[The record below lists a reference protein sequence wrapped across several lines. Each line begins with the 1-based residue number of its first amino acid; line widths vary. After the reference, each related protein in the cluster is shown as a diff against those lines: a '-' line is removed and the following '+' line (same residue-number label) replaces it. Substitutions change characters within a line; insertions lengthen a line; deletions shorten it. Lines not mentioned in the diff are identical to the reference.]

1 MMAAAAAAE
10 GRSSAS
16 SASTPPPS
24 NFHTG
29 MQSPARVV
37 GGSCVS
43 AFFHLFE
50 WNPSKRFSLASRR
63 HHLPPDFPGAVVGDN
78 FSKRSLKQ
86 LEDCQATAPGSSAS
100 SQFLQADEED
110 RRRACPMSGQNFS
123 TPASAADFHSTSSS
137 PMVLGKK
144 RVPGVVARLMGLESL
159 PNAAAGII
167 MSHHD
172 PRSSCAAE
180 LMDIDSAAADNRS
193 SVITSSC
200 FEENV
205 PLGYEQ
211 SESPAMLQELLLCNL
226 DDETDDTG
234 RSCSKLVGLVAGE
247 GVKEPGKKVQ
257 VGHDAG
263 QKSQLW
269 SSQQEKEEES
279 ILAPQARDGHGS
291 EASSDI
297 VQEESLNLLLLEK
310 KDEKLQSSIVKLPPN
325 HCSSSSS
332 SSSLLHHDQYSSP
345 STTSLPAAASKSHNQ
360 MSSSLLLRS
369 SSTKK
374 LGTAV
379 ASCLL
384 DQTAVTVKILE
395 PYMQHPS
402 RTSSHDRQQQLTA
415 PSTPSLPDFH
425 SRNAGTLS
433 QGQHRIVVASEKTVR
448 KLRSR
453 GSGFSSSSAFT
464 NLQSGGSK
472 EHRGLSRSRTS
483 CNGLRGYSE
492 EETVMMISSAAQI
505 DAASPLNRGSVS
517 FRESSCRYKCEED
530 HMQNADSNSTVAPRL
545 GNHACSLS
553 TPPCLNARQS
563 KKKAVDLKSSCN
575 SLDMK
580 GSTTKSCK
588 TDEAASS
595 SSSMEKLK
603 SKLMTAALPSTSLSA
618 MASSSSERFAKASST
633 SGTHP
638 DYNQKM
644 YEGSKSRTHQAARRS
659 LSFSFGDI
667 PENIVTE
674 FPDFKEVPEP
684 LSPQLPVPSVPA
696 ISQNQLLSSGS
707 PVLSSSTNYGEYET
721 LEPFVSP
728 LVSNSIVLAAKSCDL
743 LPSSPQSTS
752 MSSKKWRSH
761 GEVNRAMNPQQQQQQ
776 PSPTTSL
783 LPVVPPAAAI
793 EVVFSPTTP
802 VLGNGKPVLPP
813 QQLLPFDGRRSISAL
828 HHGPMMVAKPDKEVI
843 FPKQHRLSTVCKP
856 QGVDLLHGGGGPQ
869 AHQIDVPA
877 CLSLEEVPLEE
888 EKEHAF
894 SSRPAGMMTVASN
907 SKKLFSIRRNG
918 NSSRATEAVAA
929 AGKQAMVMPKGAET
943 TVRSVLLH
951 PQSVP
956 HTKCPAKAIVDAVV
970 SRDPT
975 TLRMKSSAREIQQSN
990 NISEQ
995 LIGMTRDQRVA
1006 AATAEVATTAAGI
1019 HRTTT
1024 QPVELKR
1031 GFFAERAINSRNT
1044 AKVRELIDDAAA
1056 VSLKLENKRPIEGGS
1071 SIPSHSRARSV
1082 DEVFPELPLD
1092 SDLTATNLKIAEK
1105 RQLSNASAQNY
1116 RAPETPPDHRSCEHK
1131 KRSLV
1136 MSLPLGDKSPV
1147 MLLSDER
1154 GAADDGARIRAF
1166 PDDPYNATP
1175 LFSKGFGD
1183 PHSEDEIKHWR
1194 RSLVLMGLISESH
1207 QACNK
1212 ISDLTH
1218 DFSVIR
1224 DTLWAETNGAWSS
1237 TNIAA
1242 AAQHSVDGGAPE
1254 TPEQAVSSS
1263 TPPPG
1268 ACEDEEQEEGLTPIL
1283 RKWFSERSSNSGGA
1297 MGIEQQGEQPSP
1309 VSILDS
1315 PFHDEVSTTPEASLT
1330 ESEHQLDEVLELHKT
1345 CAGVVIRAPSSLQQ
1359 SDKVDAEKASNEE
1372 HTCRGG
1378 SGDFT
1383 AGVSSAGTSREKEKI
1398 RQAMMEISK
1407 FQNAKL
1413 LHGRRFLVRGLPPA
1427 IVGPEE
1433 EQSFIHG
1440 ILKAAKLLSENVE
1453 SNNKLK
1459 WFAPGLPMDPSLFD
1473 RLESGDSEQI
1483 NLADT
1488 AATNLAQTKSSSCLC
1503 GGGVLWRCNRKLL
1516 FDSMNEAL
1524 VAEEDGFDG
1533 ELNPSLW
1540 VKSNDKKV
1548 VISAS
1553 TLAPGGRCK
1562 LVDQLYG
1569 TIHKWRELASSDVDS
1584 LIDRDMNCGIGKW
1597 RYYDQEIRDFSLE
1610 IGGMLLGMMIEEV
1623 VIDLAAASVQL
1634 ESVPKDYSMS
1644 LRLVMT

>member
-1 MMAAAAAAE
+1 MSVAIIHLQEDGYVCLCEDFQA
-10 GRSSAS
+10 
-16 SASTPPPS
+16 
-24 NFHTG
+24 HT
-29 MQSPARVV
+29 V
-37 GGSCVS
+37 
-43 AFFHLFE
+43 
-50 WNPSKRFSLASRR
+50 
-63 HHLPPDFPGAVVGDN
+63 
-78 FSKRSLKQ
+78 
-86 LEDCQATAPGSSAS
+86 LEDPW
-100 SQFLQADEED
+100 FLLQADEED
-110 RRRACPMSGQNFS
+110 RRRACPMPGQNFS

-159 PNAAAGII
+159 PNAAAGRI

-205 PLGYEQ
+205 PLEYEQ
-211 SESPAMLQELLLCNL
+211 SESPAMLLQELLLCNL

-234 RSCSKLVGLVAGE
+234 RSCSKLVGLVADE
-247 GVKEPGKKVQ
+247 GVKDPGKKVQ
-257 VGHDAG
+257 VDHDAG

-269 SSQQEKEEES
+269 SSQQEEEEES
-279 ILAPQARDGHGS
+279 ILAPQARDRLGS

-310 KDEKLQSSIVKLPPN
+310 KDKKLQSSIVKLPQN

-374 LGTAV
+374 LGTAAAAA

-384 DQTAVTVKILE
+384 DQTAATVKILE

-402 RTSSHDRQQQLTA
+402 SSIRSRTSSHDQQQQLTA

-433 QGQHRIVVASEKTVR
+433 QGQQRKVVASEKTVR

-453 GSGFSSSSAFT
+453 GSGFSSSSTYT

-472 EHRGLSRSRTS
+472 EHQGLSRSRTS
-483 CNGLRGYSE
+483 CNGLRADSE

-553 TPPCLNARQS
+553 PPPCLNARQS

-603 SKLMTAALPSTSLSA
+603 SKLMTAASPSTSLSA
-618 MASSSSERFAKASST
+618 MASSSSERFTKASST
-633 SGTHP
+633 IGTHP

-659 LSFSFGDI
+659 LSFSYGDI

-728 LVSNSIVLAAKSCDL
+728 SVSNSVVLAVKSCDL

-752 MSSKKWRSH
+752 MSSKKWRLH
-761 GEVNRAMNPQQQQQQ
+761 GELNRATSPQQQQ

-783 LPVVPPAAAI
+783 LPAVPPAAAI
-793 EVVFSPTTP
+793 EVVFRPTTP
-802 VLGNGKPVLPP
+802 VLGNGKLVLPP
-813 QQLLPFDGRRSISAL
+813 PQLLPFDGRRSIGAL
-828 HHGPMMVAKPDKEVI
+828 HHRPMMVAKPDKEVI
-843 FPKQHRLSTVCKP
+843 FPKQNRLSTVCKL

-877 CLSLEEVPLEE
+877 CLSLEEVSLEE

-929 AGKQAMVMPKGAET
+929 AGKQAVVMPKGAET
-943 TVRSVLLH
+943 TVHSVLLH

-956 HTKCPAKAIVDAVV
+956 HTKCPAKAIVDAMV

-975 TLRMKSSAREIQQSN
+975 TLRMKSSAPEIQQSN

-1024 QPVELKR
+1024 RPVELKR

-1044 AKVRELIDDAAA
+1044 AKVRELIDDVAA
-1056 VSLKLENKRPIEGGS
+1056 VSLKLENKRPIEGRS

-1105 RQLSNASAQNY
+1105 RQLSNASAQKY

-1147 MLLSDER
+1147 MLLCDEH
-1154 GAADDGARIRAF
+1154 GAGDDGARICAF

-1207 QACNK
+1207 QACNN

-1218 DFSVIR
+1218 DLSVIR

-1254 TPEQAVSSS
+1254 TPEVKKCA
-1263 TPPPG
+1263 
-1268 ACEDEEQEEGLTPIL
+1268 
-1283 RKWFSERSSNSGGA
+1283 
-1297 MGIEQQGEQPSP
+1297 QP
-1309 VSILDS
+1309 
-1315 PFHDEVSTTPEASLT
+1315 FKTKSLT
-1330 ESEHQLDEVLELHKT
+1330 
-1345 CAGVVIRAPSSLQQ
+1345 
-1359 SDKVDAEKASNEE
+1359 DKV
-1372 HTCRGG
+1372 
-1378 SGDFT
+1378 
-1383 AGVSSAGTSREKEKI
+1383 
-1398 RQAMMEISK
+1398 
-1407 FQNAKL
+1407 
-1413 LHGRRFLVRGLPPA
+1413 
-1427 IVGPEE
+1427 
-1433 EQSFIHG
+1433 SFC
-1440 ILKAAKLLSENVE
+1440 V
-1453 SNNKLK
+1453 
-1459 WFAPGLPMDPSLFD
+1459 
-1473 RLESGDSEQI
+1473 
-1483 NLADT
+1483 
-1488 AATNLAQTKSSSCLC
+1488 
-1503 GGGVLWRCNRKLL
+1503 
-1516 FDSMNEAL
+1516 
-1524 VAEEDGFDG
+1524 
-1533 ELNPSLW
+1533 
-1540 VKSNDKKV
+1540 
-1548 VISAS
+1548 
-1553 TLAPGGRCK
+1553 
-1562 LVDQLYG
+1562 
-1569 TIHKWRELASSDVDS
+1569 
-1584 LIDRDMNCGIGKW
+1584 
-1597 RYYDQEIRDFSLE
+1597 
-1610 IGGMLLGMMIEEV
+1610 
-1623 VIDLAAASVQL
+1623 
-1634 ESVPKDYSMS
+1634 
-1644 LRLVMT
+1644 

>member
-1 MMAAAAAAE
+1 M
-10 GRSSAS
+10 
-16 SASTPPPS
+16 P
-24 NFHTG
+24 
-29 MQSPARVV
+29 V
-37 GGSCVS
+37 
-43 AFFHLFE
+43 
-50 WNPSKRFSLASRR
+50 
-63 HHLPPDFPGAVVGDN
+63 
-78 FSKRSLKQ
+78 
-86 LEDCQATAPGSSAS
+86 
-100 SQFLQADEED
+100 
-110 RRRACPMSGQNFS
+110 QNFS
-123 TPASAADFHSTSSS
+123 TPASAADFQSTSS
-137 PMVLGKK
+137 PTVLGKK

-159 PNAAAGII
+159 PNAGAGRI

-205 PLGYEQ
+205 PLEYEQ
-211 SESPAMLQELLLCNL
+211 SESPAMLLQELLLCNL

-234 RSCSKLVGLVAGE
+234 RSCSKLVGLVADE
-247 GVKEPGKKVQ
+247 GVKDPGKKIQ
-257 VGHDAG
+257 VDHDAG
-263 QKSQLW
+263 QKLQLW
-269 SSQQEKEEES
+269 SSQQEEEEES

-291 EASSDI
+291 DASSDI

-310 KDEKLQSSIVKLPPN
+310 KGEKLQSSIVKLPPN

-332 SSSLLHHDQYSSP
+332 SLLHHDQCSSS

-360 MSSSLLLRS
+360 MSSSSLLRS

-374 LGTAV
+374 LGTAAAA

-384 DQTAVTVKILE
+384 DQTAATVKILE
-395 PYMQHPS
+395 PYMQHPTSSIQS
-402 RTSSHDRQQQLTA
+402 RTSSHDLQQQLTA

-433 QGQHRIVVASEKTVR
+433 QGQQRIVVASEKTAR

-453 GSGFSSSSAFT
+453 GLGFSSSSTFT

-472 EHRGLSRSRTS
+472 EHWGWLRPGTS
-483 CNGLRGYSE
+483 CNGVRGDSE
-492 EETVMMISSAAQI
+492 EETMMMISSAAQI

-553 TPPCLNARQS
+553 SPPCLNARHS

-580 GSTTKSCK
+580 GSTTTFCK

-603 SKLMTAALPSTSLSA
+603 SKLMTATSPSSSLSA

-633 SGTHP
+633 SGTNP

-644 YEGSKSRTHQAARRS
+644 YEVSKSRTHQAARRS

-707 PVLSSSTNYGEYET
+707 PVLSSSTNCGEYET
-721 LEPFVSP
+721 LEPFISP
-728 LVSNSIVLAAKSCDL
+728 SVLNSVVLAAKSCDL
-743 LPSSPQSTS
+743 LPSSPQTTS

-761 GEVNRAMNPQQQQQQ
+761 GEVNCARNPQQQQQ
-776 PSPTTSL
+776 PSPATSL

-813 QQLLPFDGRRSISAL
+813 PQLLPFDQRRSIRAL

-843 FPKQHRLSTVCKP
+843 FPKQHRLSTVCEL
-856 QGVDLLHGGGGPQ
+856 QGVDLLHGGRGPQ
-869 AHQIDVPA
+869 AHHIGVPA
-877 CLSLEEVPLEE
+877 HLSLEEVPLEE
-888 EKEHAF
+888 EEEDAF

-918 NSSRATEAVAA
+918 NSSRATVAVAA
-929 AGKQAMVMPKGAET
+929 AGKQAVVMPKGAET

-956 HTKCPAKAIVDAVV
+956 HTKCAAKAIVDTMV

-975 TLRMKSSAREIQQSN
+975 TLRMKKSSAPEIQQSN

-995 LIGMTRDQRVA
+995 LIAMTRDQRVA
-1006 AATAEVATTAAGI
+1006 AATAGVATTAAGI
-1019 HRTTT
+1019 QRRTTR
-1024 QPVELKR
+1024 PVELKR
-1031 GFFAERAINSRNT
+1031 GFFAERAIYSRNT

-1056 VSLKLENKRPIEGGS
+1056 VSLKLESKRPIEGRS

-1105 RQLSNASAQNY
+1105 RQLSNASAHNY
-1116 RAPETPPDHRSCEHK
+1116 WAPETPPDHRSCEQK
-1131 KRSLV
+1131 KSLV
-1136 MSLPLGDKSPV
+1136 MSLPLGDKSPF
-1147 MLLSDER
+1147 MLLCDEH
-1154 GAADDGARIRAF
+1154 GAGDDGARIRAF

-1207 QACNK
+1207 QACNN
-1212 ISDLTH
+1212 ISNLTH
-1218 DFSVIR
+1218 DLSVIR
-1224 DTLWAETNGAWSS
+1224 DTLWAETNGVWSS

-1254 TPEQAVSSS
+1254 TPEVKKYA
-1263 TPPPG
+1263 
-1268 ACEDEEQEEGLTPIL
+1268 
-1283 RKWFSERSSNSGGA
+1283 
-1297 MGIEQQGEQPSP
+1297 QP
-1309 VSILDS
+1309 
-1315 PFHDEVSTTPEASLT
+1315 FKTKSLT
-1330 ESEHQLDEVLELHKT
+1330 
-1345 CAGVVIRAPSSLQQ
+1345 
-1359 SDKVDAEKASNEE
+1359 DKV
-1372 HTCRGG
+1372 
-1378 SGDFT
+1378 
-1383 AGVSSAGTSREKEKI
+1383 
-1398 RQAMMEISK
+1398 
-1407 FQNAKL
+1407 
-1413 LHGRRFLVRGLPPA
+1413 
-1427 IVGPEE
+1427 
-1433 EQSFIHG
+1433 SFC
-1440 ILKAAKLLSENVE
+1440 V
-1453 SNNKLK
+1453 
-1459 WFAPGLPMDPSLFD
+1459 
-1473 RLESGDSEQI
+1473 
-1483 NLADT
+1483 
-1488 AATNLAQTKSSSCLC
+1488 
-1503 GGGVLWRCNRKLL
+1503 
-1516 FDSMNEAL
+1516 
-1524 VAEEDGFDG
+1524 
-1533 ELNPSLW
+1533 
-1540 VKSNDKKV
+1540 
-1548 VISAS
+1548 
-1553 TLAPGGRCK
+1553 
-1562 LVDQLYG
+1562 
-1569 TIHKWRELASSDVDS
+1569 
-1584 LIDRDMNCGIGKW
+1584 
-1597 RYYDQEIRDFSLE
+1597 
-1610 IGGMLLGMMIEEV
+1610 
-1623 VIDLAAASVQL
+1623 
-1634 ESVPKDYSMS
+1634 
-1644 LRLVMT
+1644 

>member
-1 MMAAAAAAE
+1 
-10 GRSSAS
+10 
-16 SASTPPPS
+16 
-24 NFHTG
+24 
-29 MQSPARVV
+29 VI
-37 GGSCVS
+37 
-43 AFFHLFE
+43 HLQE
-50 WNPSKRFSLASRR
+50 DVYVCLCEDSQA
-63 HHLPPDFPGAVVGDN
+63 HAI
-78 FSKRSLKQ
+78 
-86 LEDCQATAPGSSAS
+86 LEDPW
-100 SQFLQADEED
+100 FLLQADEEN
-110 RRRACPMSGQNFS
+110 RRKASPMPGQNFL

-159 PNAAAGII
+159 PNAAAGRI

-180 LMDIDSAAADNRS
+180 LMDIDAAAAADNRS

-200 FEENV
+200 FEEHV
-205 PLGYEQ
+205 PLEYEQ
-211 SESPAMLQELLLCNL
+211 SESPAMLLQELLLCNL

-234 RSCSKLVGLVAGE
+234 RSCSKLVGLVADE
-247 GVKEPGKKVQ
+247 GVKDPGKKIQ
-257 VGHDAG
+257 VDHDAG
-263 QKSQLW
+263 QKLQLW
-269 SSQQEKEEES
+269 SSQQEEEEES
-279 ILAPQARDGHGS
+279 ILAPQARDGQGS

-325 HCSSSSS
+325 HCSSS

-374 LGTAV
+374 LGTAAAA

-384 DQTAVTVKILE
+384 DQTAATVKILE
-395 PYMQHPS
+395 PYMQHPTRSIRS
-402 RTSSHDRQQQLTA
+402 RTSSHDLQQQLIA

-433 QGQHRIVVASEKTVR
+433 QGQQSIVVASEKTAR

-453 GSGFSSSSAFT
+453 GLGFSSSSTFT
-464 NLQSGGSK
+464 NLPSGGSK
-472 EHRGLSRSRTS
+472 EHWGWSRSRTS
-483 CNGLRGYSE
+483 CNGLRGDSE
-492 EETVMMISSAAQI
+492 DETVMMISSAAQI

-553 TPPCLNARQS
+553 PPPCLNARRNR
-563 KKKAVDLKSSCN
+563 KKAVDLKSSCN

-580 GSTTKSCK
+580 GSTTTSCK
-588 TDEAASS
+588 TDEAVSS

-603 SKLMTAALPSTSLSA
+603 SKLMTAASPSTSLSA
-618 MASSSSERFAKASST
+618 MGSSSSERFAKASST

-644 YEGSKSRTHQAARRS
+644 YEVSKSRTHQAARRS

-728 LVSNSIVLAAKSCDL
+728 SVLNSVVLAAKSCDL
-743 LPSSPQSTS
+743 LPSSPQTTS

-761 GEVNRAMNPQQQQQQ
+761 GEVNCARNPQQQQQL
-776 PSPTTSL
+776 SPTTSL

-793 EVVFSPTTP
+793 EVVCSPTTP
-802 VLGNGKPVLPP
+802 VPGNGKPVLPLP
-813 QQLLPFDGRRSISAL
+813 QLLPFDGRRSISAL

-843 FPKQHRLSTVCKP
+843 FPKQHRLSTVCKL
-856 QGVDLLHGGGGPQ
+856 QGVDLLHGGGPQ
-869 AHQIDVPA
+869 THQIVVPA
-877 CLSLEEVPLEE
+877 RLSLEEVPLEE
-888 EKEHAF
+888 EDAF

-918 NSSRATEAVAA
+918 NSSRGTVAVAA
-929 AGKQAMVMPKGAET
+929 AGKQAVVMPKGAET

-956 HTKCPAKAIVDAVV
+956 HTKCAAKAIVDTMV

-975 TLRMKSSAREIQQSN
+975 TLRMKKSSAPEIQQSN

-1024 QPVELKR
+1024 RPVELKR
-1031 GFFAERAINSRNT
+1031 GFFAERAIYSRNT

-1056 VSLKLENKRPIEGGS
+1056 VSLKLENKRPIEDRS

-1147 MLLSDER
+1147 MLLCDEH
-1154 GAADDGARIRAF
+1154 GAGDDGARIRAF

-1207 QACNK
+1207 QACNN
-1212 ISDLTH
+1212 ISNSTH
-1218 DFSVIR
+1218 DLSVIR
-1224 DTLWAETNGAWSS
+1224 DTLWAETNGVWSS

-1242 AAQHSVDGGAPE
+1242 AAQHSIDGGAPE
-1254 TPEQAVSSS
+1254 TPEVKKCA
-1263 TPPPG
+1263 
-1268 ACEDEEQEEGLTPIL
+1268 
-1283 RKWFSERSSNSGGA
+1283 
-1297 MGIEQQGEQPSP
+1297 QP
-1309 VSILDS
+1309 
-1315 PFHDEVSTTPEASLT
+1315 FKTKSLT
-1330 ESEHQLDEVLELHKT
+1330 
-1345 CAGVVIRAPSSLQQ
+1345 
-1359 SDKVDAEKASNEE
+1359 DKV
-1372 HTCRGG
+1372 
-1378 SGDFT
+1378 
-1383 AGVSSAGTSREKEKI
+1383 
-1398 RQAMMEISK
+1398 
-1407 FQNAKL
+1407 
-1413 LHGRRFLVRGLPPA
+1413 
-1427 IVGPEE
+1427 
-1433 EQSFIHG
+1433 SFC
-1440 ILKAAKLLSENVE
+1440 V
-1453 SNNKLK
+1453 
-1459 WFAPGLPMDPSLFD
+1459 
-1473 RLESGDSEQI
+1473 
-1483 NLADT
+1483 
-1488 AATNLAQTKSSSCLC
+1488 
-1503 GGGVLWRCNRKLL
+1503 
-1516 FDSMNEAL
+1516 
-1524 VAEEDGFDG
+1524 
-1533 ELNPSLW
+1533 
-1540 VKSNDKKV
+1540 
-1548 VISAS
+1548 
-1553 TLAPGGRCK
+1553 
-1562 LVDQLYG
+1562 
-1569 TIHKWRELASSDVDS
+1569 
-1584 LIDRDMNCGIGKW
+1584 
-1597 RYYDQEIRDFSLE
+1597 
-1610 IGGMLLGMMIEEV
+1610 
-1623 VIDLAAASVQL
+1623 
-1634 ESVPKDYSMS
+1634 
-1644 LRLVMT
+1644 

>member
-1 MMAAAAAAE
+1 MMAAAAAAAAE

-50 WNPSKRFSLASRR
+50 WNPTKRFSLASRR
-63 HHLPPDFPGAVVGDN
+63 HHLPPEFPSAVVGDN

-86 LEDCQATAPGSSAS
+86 LEDRQATAPGSSAS
-100 SQFLQADEED
+100 SQFLQADEEN
-110 RRRACPMSGQNFS
+110 RRRASSMPVQNLL
-123 TPASAADFHSTSSS
+123 TPASAADFQSTSSS

-159 PNAAAGII
+159 PNAAAGGI

-205 PLGYEQ
+205 PLEYEK
-211 SESPAMLQELLLCNL
+211 SESPAMLLQELLLCNL

-234 RSCSKLVGLVAGE
+234 RSCSKLVGLVPDE
-247 GVKEPGKKVQ
+247 GVKDPGKKIQ
-257 VGHDAG
+257 VDHDAG
-263 QKSQLW
+263 QKSQPW
-269 SSQQEKEEES
+269 SSRQEEEEES

-297 VQEESLNLLLLEK
+297 VREESLNLLLLEK
-310 KDEKLQSSIVKLPPN
+310 KGEKLQSSIVKLPPN

-332 SSSLLHHDQYSSP
+332 LLHHDQCSSP

-360 MSSSLLLRS
+360 MSSSSLLRS

-374 LGTAV
+374 LGTAA

-384 DQTAVTVKILE
+384 DQMAATVKILE
-395 PYMQHPS
+395 PYMQHPTSSIQS
-402 RTSSHDRQQQLTA
+402 RTSSHDLQQQLTA

-425 SRNAGTLS
+425 SRNAGTLH
-433 QGQHRIVVASEKTVR
+433 QGQQRIVVASEKTAR

-453 GSGFSSSSAFT
+453 GLGFSSSSTFT

-472 EHRGLSRSRTS
+472 EHRGRSRSRTS
-483 CNGLRGYSE
+483 CNGLRGDSE
-492 EETVMMISSAAQI
+492 EGTVMMISSAAQI
-505 DAASPLNRGSVS
+505 DAASALNRGSVS
-517 FRESSCRYKCEED
+517 FRETSCRYKCEED

-545 GNHACSLS
+545 GNHACSFS
-553 TPPCLNARQS
+553 PPPCLNARQS

-575 SLDMK
+575 SLDMT
-580 GSTTKSCK
+580 GSTTTFCK

-603 SKLMTAALPSTSLSA
+603 SKLMTAASPSTSLSG

-644 YEGSKSRTHQAARRS
+644 YEVSKSRTHQAARRS

-707 PVLSSSTNYGEYET
+707 PVLSSSTNYEEYET
-721 LEPFVSP
+721 LEPFISP
-728 LVSNSIVLAAKSCDL
+728 SVLNSAVKSCDL
-743 LPSSPQSTS
+743 LPSSPRTTS

-761 GEVNRAMNPQQQQQQ
+761 GEVNCARNPQQQQH
-776 PSPTTSL
+776 PSPATSL
-783 LPVVPPAAAI
+783 LPVVPPAAAT

-813 QQLLPFDGRRSISAL
+813 PQLLPFDRRRSISAL

-843 FPKQHRLSTVCKP
+843 FPKQHQLSTVCRL
-856 QGVDLLHGGGGPQ
+856 QGVDLLHGGRGPQ
-869 AHQIDVPA
+869 AHEIGVPA
-877 CLSLEEVPLEE
+877 HLSLEEVPLEE
-888 EKEHAF
+888 EEEDAF

-918 NSSRATEAVAA
+918 NSSRATVAVAA
-929 AGKQAMVMPKGAET
+929 AGKQAVVMPKGAET

-951 PQSVP
+951 P
-956 HTKCPAKAIVDAVV
+956 HTKCAAKAIVDTMV
-970 SRDPT
+970 SRDPM
-975 TLRMKSSAREIQQSN
+975 TLRMKKSSAPEIQQSN
-990 NISEQ
+990 NISER
-995 LIGMTRDQRVA
+995 LFGMTRDQRVA
-1006 AATAEVATTAAGI
+1006 AATADAATTAAGI
-1019 HRTTT
+1019 QRTTIR
-1024 QPVELKR
+1024 PVELKR
-1031 GFFAERAINSRNT
+1031 GFFAERAIYSRNT
-1044 AKVRELIDDAAA
+1044 AKVRELIDDTAA
-1056 VSLKLENKRPIEGGS
+1056 VSLKLENKRPIEGRS

-1092 SDLTATNLKIAEK
+1092 SDLTATNLKIAEN

-1116 RAPETPPDHRSCEHK
+1116 WAPETPPDHRSCEHK
-1131 KRSLV
+1131 KSLV

-1147 MLLSDER
+1147 MLLCDEH
-1154 GAADDGARIRAF
+1154 GTGDDGARIRAF

-1207 QACNK
+1207 QACNN
-1212 ISDLTH
+1212 ISNLTH
-1218 DFSVIR
+1218 DLSVIR
-1224 DTLWAETNGAWSS
+1224 DTLWAETNGVWSS

-1254 TPEQAVSSS
+1254 TPELAVSSS

-1268 ACEDEEQEEGLTPIL
+1268 ACEEEEQEGLTPIL

-1330 ESEHQLDEVLELHKT
+1330 ESEHQLDEVLELHNT

-1372 HTCRGG
+1372 HTCGG
-1378 SGDFT
+1378 GGGGDFT
-1383 AGVSSAGTSREKEKI
+1383 AGMSSAGTSREKEKI

-1413 LHGRRFLVRGLPPA
+1413 VHGRRFLVRGLPPA
-1427 IVGPEE
+1427 IGPEE

-1440 ILKAAKLLSENVE
+1440 ILKAAKFLSENVE
-1453 SNNKLK
+1453 SNNTLK

-1483 NLADT
+1483 NLADA

-1524 VAEEDGFDG
+1524 VAQEDGFDG
-1533 ELNPSLW
+1533 ELNPSSW
-1540 VKSNDKKV
+1540 GKSNDKKV

-1553 TLAPGGRCK
+1553 TLAPGGQCK

-1569 TIHKWRELASSDVDS
+1569 TIRKWRELASSDVDS

-1597 RYYDQEIRDFSLE
+1597 RFYEQEMRDFSLE

-1623 VIDLAAASVQL
+1623 VIDLAAASSQL
-1634 ESVPKDYSMS
+1634 ESVPKDYSIS
-1644 LRLVMT
+1644 RRLVMT

>member
-1 MMAAAAAAE
+1 MSVAMI
-10 GRSSAS
+10 
-16 SASTPPPS
+16 
-24 NFHTG
+24 
-29 MQSPARVV
+29 
-37 GGSCVS
+37 
-43 AFFHLFE
+43 HLQE
-50 WNPSKRFSLASRR
+50 DVYVCLCEDLQA
-63 HHLPPDFPGAVVGDN
+63 HII
-78 FSKRSLKQ
+78 
-86 LEDCQATAPGSSAS
+86 LEDPW
-100 SQFLQADEED
+100 FLLQADEEN
-110 RRRACPMSGQNFS
+110 RRRASPMPGQNFL

-159 PNAAAGII
+159 PNAAAGRI

-180 LMDIDSAAADNRS
+180 LMDIDSAAADNIS

-205 PLGYEQ
+205 PLEYEQ
-211 SESPAMLQELLLCNL
+211 SESPAMLLQELLLCNL
-226 DDETDDTG
+226 DDETHNTG
-234 RSCSKLVGLVAGE
+234 RNCSKLVGLVADE
-247 GVKEPGKKVQ
+247 GVKDPGKKIQ
-257 VGHDAG
+257 VDHDAG

-291 EASSDI
+291 EASSDV
-297 VQEESLNLLLLEK
+297 VQKESLNLLLLEK
-310 KDEKLQSSIVKLPPN
+310 KDEKKQSSIVKLPPN
-325 HCSSSSS
+325 HCSSPSS

-360 MSSSLLLRS
+360 MSSSSLLRS

-374 LGTAV
+374 LGTAAAAAA
-379 ASCLL
+379 ASCL
-384 DQTAVTVKILE
+384 DQTAATVKILE
-395 PYMQHPS
+395 PYMQHTSSSIRS
-402 RTSSHDRQQQLTA
+402 RTSSNDRQQQLTES
-415 PSTPSLPDFH
+415 STSSLPDFH

-433 QGQHRIVVASEKTVR
+433 QGQQRIVLAGEKTVR

-453 GSGFSSSSAFT
+453 GLGFSSSSSTFT

-472 EHRGLSRSRTS
+472 EQRGWSRSRTS
-483 CNGLRGYSE
+483 CNGLRGDSE

-505 DAASPLNRGSVS
+505 DAPSPLNRGSVS
-517 FRESSCRYKCEED
+517 FRESSCRYKCKED

-553 TPPCLNARQS
+553 PPPCLNARQS

-580 GSTTKSCK
+580 GSTTTSCK

-595 SSSMEKLK
+595 SLSMEKLK
-603 SKLMTAALPSTSLSA
+603 SKLMTAASPSTSLSA

-644 YEGSKSRTHQAARRS
+644 YEVSKTRTHQAARRS

-728 LVSNSIVLAAKSCDL
+728 SVLNSVVLAAKSCDL
-743 LPSSPQSTS
+743 LPSSPKSTS

-761 GEVNRAMNPQQQQQQ
+761 GEVNCARNPQQQQQ

-813 QQLLPFDGRRSISAL
+813 PQLLPFDGRRSISAL

-843 FPKQHRLSTVCKP
+843 FPKQHRLSTVCKL

-877 CLSLEEVPLEE
+877 RLSLEVPLEE
-888 EKEHAF
+888 EEEDAL

-929 AGKQAMVMPKGAET
+929 AGKQAVVMPKGAET

-956 HTKCPAKAIVDAVV
+956 HTKCAAKAIVDTMV

-975 TLRMKSSAREIQQSN
+975 TLRMKKSSAPEIQQSN

-995 LIGMTRDQRVA
+995 LIRMTRDQRVA

-1024 QPVELKR
+1024 RPVELKR
-1031 GFFAERAINSRNT
+1031 GFFAERAIYNRNT

-1056 VSLKLENKRPIEGGS
+1056 VSLKLENKRPIEGRS

-1092 SDLTATNLKIAEK
+1092 SDLTATNLKTAEK

-1116 RAPETPPDHRSCEHK
+1116 RAPETPPDHRSREHK

-1147 MLLSDER
+1147 MLLCDEHVA
-1154 GAADDGARIRAF
+1154 GDDGARIRAF

-1207 QACNK
+1207 QACNN
-1212 ISDLTH
+1212 ISNLTH
-1218 DFSVIR
+1218 DLSVIR
-1224 DTLWAETNGAWSS
+1224 DTLWAETNGVWSS

-1254 TPEQAVSSS
+1254 TPEVKKCAQPFK
-1263 TPPPG
+1263 TKY
-1268 ACEDEEQEEGLTPIL
+1268 LT
-1283 RKWFSERSSNSGGA
+1283 
-1297 MGIEQQGEQPSP
+1297 
-1309 VSILDS
+1309 
-1315 PFHDEVSTTPEASLT
+1315 
-1330 ESEHQLDEVLELHKT
+1330 
-1345 CAGVVIRAPSSLQQ
+1345 
-1359 SDKVDAEKASNEE
+1359 DKV
-1372 HTCRGG
+1372 
-1378 SGDFT
+1378 
-1383 AGVSSAGTSREKEKI
+1383 
-1398 RQAMMEISK
+1398 
-1407 FQNAKL
+1407 
-1413 LHGRRFLVRGLPPA
+1413 
-1427 IVGPEE
+1427 
-1433 EQSFIHG
+1433 SFC
-1440 ILKAAKLLSENVE
+1440 V
-1453 SNNKLK
+1453 
-1459 WFAPGLPMDPSLFD
+1459 
-1473 RLESGDSEQI
+1473 
-1483 NLADT
+1483 
-1488 AATNLAQTKSSSCLC
+1488 
-1503 GGGVLWRCNRKLL
+1503 
-1516 FDSMNEAL
+1516 
-1524 VAEEDGFDG
+1524 
-1533 ELNPSLW
+1533 
-1540 VKSNDKKV
+1540 
-1548 VISAS
+1548 
-1553 TLAPGGRCK
+1553 
-1562 LVDQLYG
+1562 
-1569 TIHKWRELASSDVDS
+1569 
-1584 LIDRDMNCGIGKW
+1584 
-1597 RYYDQEIRDFSLE
+1597 
-1610 IGGMLLGMMIEEV
+1610 
-1623 VIDLAAASVQL
+1623 
-1634 ESVPKDYSMS
+1634 
-1644 LRLVMT
+1644 